1 MRRVTRFRTLIAV
14 TALGLGLVALGAVP
28 ASADTVV
35 DTYTGAG
42 GSSVR
47 TNVIVSPD
55 GQRVYTAD
63 STANTVTVLDAADGT
78 VIDTVPLTGSTGSIT
93 LSPDGATLYAAVSVG
108 AATAVVTPI
117 DTAALTAGTPVSVPE
132 GPTTVQVSPDGSLL
146 YVVNGNSDSITV
158 LDTSD
163 LSTVATIP
171 MPTLQP
177 RYVSFT
183 PDGTR
188 AYVSHWLG
196 ATPSPITVIDVA
208 TSTVIG
214 AVTTAVTAS
223 RLSGLAMSA
232 DGTRLYAV
240 RIQHDSVD
248 VIDTATNT
256 IIDAIAVGDAP
267 GGIDIH
273 PDGRRAYVTSS
284 TGDGVS
290 IIDLA
295 TGAVSQTVPVGDNP
309 QDVAISPDGAF
320 AYVTNATPRTV
331 SVVAIDAWPTIPT
344 TALPN
349 GTVDGAAYTATVAVT
364 GTPLPT
370 LAVTSGTLPP
380 GLEFDPETGVLS
392 GTPTTVGTYTFTVTA
407 TSSVS
412 GIPASVTRE
421 YTVVIAAALA
431 ATGAP
436 DVGPALV
443 SGLAAVM
450 LGAGLAFSRR
460 PSRVAAR
467 SRRPLA

>member
-1 MRRVTRFRTLIAV
+1 MRRVTRFRTLTAV
-14 TALGLGLVALGAVP
+14 TALGLGLVVLGAVP

-42 GSSVR
+42 GSTVR

-63 STANTVTVLDAADGT
+63 STANTVTVLDAGDGT
-78 VIDTVPLTGSTGSIT
+78 VIDTVPLTGSVASIT
-93 LSPDGATLYAAVSVG
+93 LSPDGATLYAGVSVAG
-108 AATAVVTPI
+108 VAVITPI

-132 GPTTVQVSPDGSLL
+132 GPTVVQVSPDGSRL
-146 YVVNGNSDSITV
+146 YVANGNSDSVTV
-158 LDTSD
+158 LATSD

-177 RYVSFT
+177 RYISFT
-183 PDGTR
+183 PDSTR
-188 AYVSHWLG
+188 AYISHWSG
-196 ATPSPITVIDVA
+196 VTASPITVIDVA

-214 AVTTAVTAS
+214 AVTTAAPSTRV
-223 RLSGLAMSA
+223 SGLAMSA

-267 GGIDIH
+267 GGIDLH
-273 PDGRRAYVTSS
+273 SDGRRAYVTSS

-295 TGAVSQTVPVGDNP
+295 AGSVSQTVPVGDNP

-331 SVVAIDAWPTIPT
+331 SVVAIDAWPAIPT

-349 GTVDGAAYTATVAVT
+349 GAVDGADYTATVAVT

-380 GLEFDPETGVLS
+380 GLAFDPATGILS
-392 GTPTTVGTYTFTVTA
+392 GTPTTPGTYTFTVTA
-407 TSSVS
+407 TSTVS
-412 GIPASVTRE
+412 GIPSSVSRE
-421 YTVVIAAALA
+421 YTVVIEAALA
-431 ATGAP
+431 ATGRADAYP
-436 DVGPALV
+436 LV
-443 SGLAAVM
+443 LGGLASAAIGV
-450 LGAGLAFSRR
+450 LLLAATRRRRRAGG
-460 PSRVAAR
+460 VW
-467 SRRPLA
+467 